1 MYQFLKNLD
10 KRWVFL
16 LMMAAVLIP
25 VLLELRFPE
34 DPSPMVRDVFQVIED
49 LPEGSKILMAMDY
62 DPGTLAELDPMAA
75 GFTRQC
81 AKKKHKLFFITL
93 LPQGGMMIQRNINIL
108 KREFPE
114 YEYGRD
120 YVNLGYRPG
129 NDGVV
134 KVVVSDLQELYGND
148 VPGTALDD
156 IPMTKNM
163 KNIQSID
170 LIISVSGSDPGTK
183 QWVQF
188 ASTPYEIKTV
198 AGVTGVQAPPL
209 YAYIPH
215 QMVGLLGAIKGA
227 AEYEQ
232 VLLEHYPE
240 FRKNKNTQEGL
251 RRMGPQLVAHLLMIA
266 LIVLANFIFFIGRSR
281 GEV

>member
-16 LMMAAVLIP
+16 MMLAAVLIP
-25 VLLELRFPE
+25 VLFELRFPE
-34 DPSPMVRDVFQVIED
+34 DPSPMVRNVFQAIED
-49 LPEGSKILMAMDY
+49 LPEGSKILMAIDY

-81 AKKKHKLFFITL
+81 AEKKHKLIFITL

-108 KREFPE
+108 NREYPE

-134 KVVVSDLQELYGND
+134 KVIVSDLQELFGND
-148 VPGTALDD
+148 VQGTALDD
-156 IPMTKNM
+156 IPLTKTM
-163 KNIQSID
+163 KNIQNVD
-170 LIISVSGSDPGTK
+170 LIVSVSGADPGTK
-183 QWVQF
+183 QWVLF

-209 YAYIPH
+209 YAYIPN

-227 AEYEQ
+227 AEYEE

-240 FRKNKNTQEGL
+240 FRKNKSTQEGL
-251 RRMGPQLVAHLLMIA
+251 RRMGPQLVAHLLMIG
-266 LIVLANFIFFIGRSR
+266 LIVIANVIYFVGRSR
-281 GEV
+281 GKA